1 MFSMSDKQ
9 FNKIAKEFSVDISFG
24 KQYGVIPT
32 ILSMVPSIN
41 GAILDAGCGRGE
53 ITREIA
59 KNSSGSITG
68 VDISKEMIKIAK
80 DAEKAD
86 PVGISYY
93 CKDILKF
100 KPTTKFNYIISV
112 FLLNYAENEKDLRKM
127 FTVFSK
133 SLTNNGK
140 CFIITINPNLKP
152 SKSLLGNRRHIS
164 VLGKNTFE
172 NGDQIKT
179 EIKKDKKEIS
189 FIHYYYSKDV
199 YEDAA
204 KKVGFKKM
212 KWVQPIVSS
221 EAIKKFGKK
230 FCDEY
235 LETTS
240 TIGFVCEK

>member
-1 MFSMSDKQ
+1 MPDKQ
-9 FNKIAKEFSVDISFG
+9 FNKIAKDFSVDISFG

-32 ILSMVPSIN
+32 ILSMVPNVKGS
-41 GAILDAGCGRGE
+41 ILDAGCGRGE

-59 KNSSGSITG
+59 KNSSESIIG

-80 DAEKAD
+80 EAEKTD
-86 PVGISYY
+86 PLGISYY

-100 KPTTKFNYIISV
+100 KPTTKVDYIISV
-112 FLLNYAENEKDLRKM
+112 FLLNYAENERDLRKM
-127 FTVFSK
+127 FTVFSE
-133 SLTNNGK
+133 SLTNDGK

-152 SKSLLGNRRHIS
+152 SKTLLGNRRHIN
-164 VLGKNTFE
+164 VLGKKVFE
-172 NGDQIKT
+172 NGDKIKT
-179 EIKKDKKEIS
+179 EIKKDKKAIS

-204 KKVGFKKM
+204 EKAGFKKI

-230 FCDEY
+230 FCEEY

-240 TIGFVCEK
+240 TIGFVCSK